1 MEKPKEVDVEP
12 GHLHPHVRDRQHL
25 ALLFIAYQLE
35 LVRGN
40 PRCHELSVFLV
51 FSTHPADLTF
61 FEIRYID
68 SLYRVVPLCPVD
80 PSTACNFF
88 SIRYI

>member
-1 MEKPKEVDVEP
+1 MLNQAISTLMSVTVSTW
-12 GHLHPHVRDRQHL
+12 R
-25 ALLFIAYQLE
+25 LLFIAYPLE